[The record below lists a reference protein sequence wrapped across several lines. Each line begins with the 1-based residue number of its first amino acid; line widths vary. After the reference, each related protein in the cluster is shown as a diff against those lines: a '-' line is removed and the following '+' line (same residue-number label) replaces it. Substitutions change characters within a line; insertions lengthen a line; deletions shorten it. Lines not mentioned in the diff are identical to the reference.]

1 MRDKISSELIEAFSL
16 CPRKAFLL
24 MTGATAS
31 PGPHDYEVVIREQ
44 AEANRQAHRSR
55 LAEGGEVVPFGGLAE
70 MAAGREIVADAD
82 LTADGL
88 HARCDFLTKV
98 NESSRLGRFSYE
110 PVKVI
115 GTCRASRPDTLGLA
129 YQGLVLGEVQ
139 GRQPSSGTLVL
150 LGDRPSKV
158 KLAGKYKEVRRIV
171 DALRAWARQPGWRR
185 PAGRAEQA
193 LPELPVSGR
202 LPPAGGEGGQPHP
215 PGPHDAQTDAEVPR

>member
-1 MRDKISSELIEAFSL
+1 M
-16 CPRKAFLL
+16 
-24 MTGATAS
+24 
-31 PGPHDYEVVIREQ
+31 VIREQ

-55 LAEGGEVVPFGGLAE
+55 LAEGGEVVPFSGPSE

-98 NESSRLGRFSYE
+98 NEPSRLGRFSYE

-139 GRQPSSGTLVL
+139 GRQPSSGH
-150 LGDRPSKV
+150 
-158 KLAGKYKEVRRIV
+158 AGS
-171 DALRAWARQPGWRR
+171 AR
-185 PAGRAEQA
+185 
-193 LPELPVSGR
+193 
-202 LPPAGGEGGQPHP
+202 
-215 PGPHDAQTDAEVPR
+215 